1 MQYLFRSPVFPV
13 IFKSGIVV
21 VYAATRAEL
30 NRYVKKNAS
39 NMPEECELVDY
50 NWDEWNLYPSQSLL
64 VPAIVCKQ
72 ITKRKL
78 LVFCGVSEEQIS
90 TINLDKYSRKQVF
103 DLMIPAAKRGSQL
116 PIQAGDN
123 KK

>member
-1 MQYLFRSPVFPV
+1 MLYPFRSPVFPV
-13 IFKSGIVV
+13 IFKSGTIV

-39 NMPEECELVDY
+39 NMPEECEVVDY
-50 NWDEWNLYPSQSLL
+50 DWDEWNLYPSQSLV
-64 VPAIVCKQ
+64 VPAIVSKQ
-72 ITKRKL
+72 ITKRKFL
-78 LVFCGVSEEQIS
+78 AFCGVSEEQIS

-103 DLMIPAAKRGSQL
+103 DHMIPPAKRGSQL
-116 PIQAGDN
+116 PIQADAD